1 MAPQVANALSEL
13 GTLLQELKLDSSTS
27 SLIAMSSHSGD
38 YLNFNSNMSGS
49 IKELTIE
56 QGVPK
61 FYKEQLHAA
70 QNYSFR
76 ANKIIEV
83 LKDKYPSLTSEDG
96 SLQLSNKQNLSAPE
110 FLYALISQPQYM
122 LVINDREPVIIPFF
136 SQEHCNNTLNNPQ
149 ERLNAIK
156 TVGVTSAILASFFAS
171 GSAAAANV
179 QSSTAADSS
188 NVDQNFDPGL
198 QPSVEGSKDTEASQE
213 QADSANFS
221 ATSSAGSAGAG
232 ASEAG
237 TGAAGTGTVGAGTN
251 AVGTEGASAAGA
263 SAAGAGAGAGAA
275 AAGRSLGGC
284 LIPSL
289 IALLLLL
296 ALLAFYFFKLYP
308 WPFDKANEQ
317 ELLLDQLNEQV
328 IEDELNLNKINELIE
343 KTQEKI
349 ALGQQDA
356 QEQQLANL
364 KATLAKDEQTL
375 KEIERLLGLVND
387 KDEQIKAE
395 ELAKAQ
401 EEAAKAAEAEAAAK
415 AAEGAKLAQGAGKVT
430 LPKCE
435 TIVKQGKMP
444 NLIIATDGSGSMAE
458 AAAKAAEGA
467 KLAQGAGKVTL
478 PKCETIVKQG
488 KMPNLIIATD
498 GSGSMINL
506 LSDGSMRIDAAIKA
520 AHALIDQVD
529 KNVPIRLFG
538 VQGCPLARDYG
549 TFSGNERQRLKAAV
563 AQTNPMLQSIPFQVL
578 TPLVSGM
585 RGMASA
591 APKNADSIGVLISDG
606 VDTCDGTE
614 DLNLCEVA
622 RQIHKSKP
630 RLKIHV
636 VLIGEDAPDAKCI
649 ADITGGKVY
658 KPGNTK
664 ALIEDLKNAG
674 KSLQKVCQ

>member
-13 GTLLQELKLDSSTS
+13 DNLLKELKLDSSTS
-27 SLIAMSSHSGD
+27 SLIAMSKNSGD

-49 IKELTIE
+49 IKELVIE

-76 ANKIIEV
+76 ANKIIEL
-83 LKDKYPSLTSEDG
+83 LKAKYPSLTSEDG
-96 SLQLSNKQNLSAPE
+96 SLKLSNKHSLSAHE

-136 SQEHCNNTLNNPQ
+136 SQEHCNNALNDPQ
-149 ERLNAIK
+149 ERLNAVK
-156 TVGVTSAILASFFAS
+156 TVGITSALLASFFAS
-171 GSAAAANV
+171 SSAKASEQSIPTKVEPNSTVNTDHASMEIANSASDNVDPHAPSFTSSFNADAANKEPE
-179 QSSTAADSS
+179 AKD
-188 NVDQNFDPGL
+188 NEGL
-198 QPSVEGSKDTEASQE
+198 IVNENLASAGDSQE
-213 QADSANFS
+213 TKATKDQESSSHLSA
-221 ATSSAGSAGAG
+221 AGSAGA
-232 ASEAG
+232 A
-237 TGAAGTGTVGAGTN
+237 GAASAS
-251 AVGTEGASAAGA
+251 AASAAGDA
-263 SAAGAGAGAGAA
+263 GAGAAAAGAAGAGGAA

-289 IALLLLL
+289 IALLVLL

-343 KTQEKI
+343 QTQEKI

-356 QEQQLANL
+356 QAQQLSNL
-364 KATLAKDEQTL
+364 KDTLSKDEQTL

-387 KDEQIKAE
+387 KDEQIKAQE
-395 ELAKAQ
+395 QALAQ
-401 EEAAKAAEAEAAAK
+401 EEAAKAAAEAAEAAEAAK
-415 AAEGAKLAQGAGKVT
+415 AQAAQVDKGSTVAS

-444 NLIIATDGSGSMAE
+444 NLIIAS
-458 AAAKAAEGA
+458 
-467 KLAQGAGKVTL
+467 
-478 PKCETIVKQG
+478 
-488 KMPNLIIATD
+488 D

-506 LSDGSMRIDAAIKA
+506 LSDGSLRIDAAIKA

-538 VQGCPLARDYG
+538 IQGCPLARDYG

-563 AQTNPMLQSIPFQVL
+563 AKTNPMLQSIPFQVL
-578 TPLVSGM
+578 TPLVSGL

-614 DLNLCEVA
+614 NLNLCEVA
-622 RQIHKSKP
+622 RQIHRSKP

-658 KPGNTK
+658 KPGNTR

-674 KSLQKVCQ
+674 KSLQKVCR

>member
-1 MAPQVANALSEL
+1 MIRLMRLSSNDLAPQVANALSEL

-237 TGAAGTGTVGAGTN
+237 SGDAGTN
-251 AVGTEGASAAGA
+251 AVGTEGASATGA

-415 AAEGAKLAQGAGKVT
+415 AAE
-430 LPKCE
+430 E
-435 TIVKQGKMP
+435 
-444 NLIIATDGSGSMAE
+444 
-458 AAAKAAEGA
+458 A

-538 VQGCPLARDYG
+538 IQGCPLARDYG
-549 TFSGNERQRLKAAV
+549 TFSGNERQRLKASV
-563 AQTNPMLQSIPFQVL
+563 AKTNPMLQSIPFQVL

>member
-1 MAPQVANALSEL
+1 MIRLMRLSSNDLAPQVANALSEL

-444 NLIIATDGSGSMAE
+444 NLIIATDGSGSM
-458 AAAKAAEGA
+458 
-467 KLAQGAGKVTL
+467 
-478 PKCETIVKQG
+478 
-488 KMPNLIIATD
+488 
-498 GSGSMINL
+498 INL

-674 KSLQKVCQ
+674 KSLQKVCQQFLLITKEEVVRLVSTSLMP

>member
-1 MAPQVANALSEL
+1 MIRLMRLSSNDLAPQVANALSEL

-221 ATSSAGSAGAG
+221 ATSSAGSAGSAGAG
-232 ASEAG
+232 ASEAGSGAEGSGDAG

-375 KEIERLLGLVND
+375 KEIEHLLDLVND

-401 EEAAKAAEAEAAAK
+401 EEAAEAEAAAK
-415 AAEGAKLAQGAGKVT
+415 AAE
-430 LPKCE
+430 E
-435 TIVKQGKMP
+435 
-444 NLIIATDGSGSMAE
+444 
-458 AAAKAAEGA
+458 A

>member
-237 TGAAGTGTVGAGTN
+237 SGDAGTGAAGTGTVGAGTN
-251 AVGTEGASAAGA
+251 AVGTEGASATGA

-401 EEAAKAAEAEAAAK
+401 EEAAEAEAEAAAK
-415 AAEGAKLAQGAGKVT
+415 AAE
-430 LPKCE
+430 E
-435 TIVKQGKMP
+435 
-444 NLIIATDGSGSMAE
+444 
-458 AAAKAAEGA
+458 A

-538 VQGCPLARDYG
+538 IQGCPLARDYG
-549 TFSGNERQRLKAAV
+549 TFSGNERQRLKASV
-563 AQTNPMLQSIPFQVL
+563 AKTNPMLQSIPFQVL

-622 RQIHKSKP
+622 RQIHISKP

>member
-1 MAPQVANALSEL
+1 MIRLMRLSSNDLAPQVANALSEL

-136 SQEHCNNTLNNPQ
+136 SQEHCNNTLNTPQ

-156 TVGVTSAILASFFAS
+156 TVGITSAILASFFAS

-188 NVDQNFDPGL
+188 NVNQNFDPGL

-213 QADSANFS
+213 QADSA
-221 ATSSAGSAGAG
+221 TSSAGSAGAG
-232 ASEAG
+232 ASESGSGAEGSGDAG

-251 AVGTEGASAAGA
+251 AVGAEGASAAGA
-263 SAAGAGAGAGAA
+263 SAAGAGAGAAGAAGAA

-375 KEIERLLGLVND
+375 KEIERLLDLVND

-401 EEAAKAAEAEAAAK
+401 EEAAKEAEAEAAAK
-415 AAEGAKLAQGAGKVT
+415 AAE
-430 LPKCE
+430 
-435 TIVKQGKMP
+435 
-444 NLIIATDGSGSMAE
+444 D
-458 AAAKAAEGA
+458 A

-538 VQGCPLARDYG
+538 IQGCPLARDYG
-549 TFSGNERQRLKAAV
+549 TFSGNERQRLKASV
-563 AQTNPMLQSIPFQVL
+563 AKTNPMLQSIPFQVL

>member
-1 MAPQVANALSEL
+1 MIRLMRLSSNDLAPQVANALSEL

-96 SLQLSNKQNLSAPE
+96 SLKLSNKQNLSAPE

-156 TVGVTSAILASFFAS
+156 TVGITSAILASFFAS

-213 QADSANFS
+213 QADSA
-221 ATSSAGSAGAG
+221 TSSAGAG

-237 TGAAGTGTVGAGTN
+237 SGDAGTGTVGA
-251 AVGTEGASAAGA
+251 EGASAAGA
-263 SAAGAGAGAGAA
+263 SAAGAGAGAA

-401 EEAAKAAEAEAAAK
+401 EEAAKAAE
-415 AAEGAKLAQGAGKVT
+415 
-430 LPKCE
+430 
-435 TIVKQGKMP
+435 
-444 NLIIATDGSGSMAE
+444 AE

>member
-96 SLQLSNKQNLSAPE
+96 SLKLSNKQNLSAPE

-387 KDEQIKAE
+387 KDEQIKDA

-401 EEAAKAAEAEAAAK
+401 EEAAKEAEAEAAAK
-415 AAEGAKLAQGAGKVT
+415 AAE
-430 LPKCE
+430 E
-435 TIVKQGKMP
+435 
-444 NLIIATDGSGSMAE
+444 
-458 AAAKAAEGA
+458 A

>member
-1 MAPQVANALSEL
+1 MRLSSNDLAPQVANALSEL
-13 GTLLQELKLDSSTS
+13 GTLLQELKLDSSIS

-96 SLQLSNKQNLSAPE
+96 SLKLSNKQNLSAPE

-136 SQEHCNNTLNNPQ
+136 SQEHCNNSLNNPQ
-149 ERLNAIK
+149 ERLNAVK
-156 TVGVTSAILASFFAS
+156 TVGITSAILASFFAS

-188 NVDQNFDPGL
+188 NVDQNFAPDF
-198 QPSVEGSKDTEASQE
+198 QPSVEANQETESSQE
-213 QADSANFS
+213 QANSTNFS
-221 ATSSAGSAGAG
+221 ASGAGSGD
-232 ASEAG
+232 
-237 TGAAGTGTVGAGTN
+237 AGTGTVGAGTN
-251 AVGTEGASAAGA
+251 AVGADGASAAGA
-263 SAAGAGAGAGAA
+263 SAAGAGAGAAGAA

-356 QEQQLANL
+356 HEQQLANL

-401 EEAAKAAEAEAAAK
+401 EDAAKAAEAEAAAK
-415 AAEGAKLAQGAGKVT
+415 AAE
-430 LPKCE
+430 E
-435 TIVKQGKMP
+435 
-444 NLIIATDGSGSMAE
+444 
-458 AAAKAAEGA
+458 A

-538 VQGCPLARDYG
+538 IQGCPLARDYG

>member
-1 MAPQVANALSEL
+1 MIRLMRLSSNDLAPQVANALSEL

-96 SLQLSNKQNLSAPE
+96 SLKLSNKQNLSAPE

-156 TVGVTSAILASFFAS
+156 TVGITSAILASFFAS

-188 NVDQNFDPGL
+188 NVNQNFDPGL

-213 QADSANFS
+213 QADSA
-221 ATSSAGSAGAG
+221 TSSAGSAGAG

-237 TGAAGTGTVGAGTN
+237 SGAEGSGAAGTGTVGAGTN
-251 AVGTEGASAAGA
+251 AVGAEGASAAGA
-263 SAAGAGAGAGAA
+263 SAAGAA

-375 KEIERLLGLVND
+375 KEIERLLDLVND

-401 EEAAKAAEAEAAAK
+401 EDAAKAAEAEAAAK
-415 AAEGAKLAQGAGKVT
+415 AAE
-430 LPKCE
+430 E
-435 TIVKQGKMP
+435 
-444 NLIIATDGSGSMAE
+444 
-458 AAAKAAEGA
+458 A

-538 VQGCPLARDYG
+538 IQGCPLARDYG
-549 TFSGNERQRLKAAV
+549 TFSGNERQRLKASV
-563 AQTNPMLQSIPFQVL
+563 AKTNPMLQSIPFQVL

>member
-1 MAPQVANALSEL
+1 MRLSSNDLAPQVANALSEL

-83 LKDKYPSLTSEDG
+83 LKAKYPSLTSEDG

-136 SQEHCNNTLNNPQ
+136 SQEHCNNSLNNPQ

-188 NVDQNFDPGL
+188 NADQNSVPDF
-198 QPSVEGSKDTEASQE
+198 QPSVEANQETEVSQE
-213 QADSANFS
+213 QTHSTNFA

-237 TGAAGTGTVGAGTN
+237 SGAEGSGDASTGAAGTGTVGAGTN
-251 AVGTEGASAAGA
+251 AVGAEGASAAGA
-263 SAAGAGAGAGAA
+263 SAAGAGAAGAA
-275 AAGRSLGGC
+275 AAGRGLGGC

-308 WPFDKANEQ
+308 WPFDKVNEQ

-364 KATLAKDEQTL
+364 KDTLARDEQTL

-395 ELAKAQ
+395 EQAKAQ
-401 EEAAKAAEAEAAAK
+401 EEADKAATAAAEAAAAEAAAK
-415 AAEGAKLAQGAGKVT
+415 AAE
-430 LPKCE
+430 E
-435 TIVKQGKMP
+435 
-444 NLIIATDGSGSMAE
+444 
-458 AAAKAAEGA
+458 A

-538 VQGCPLARDYG
+538 IQGCPLARDYG
-549 TFSGNERQRLKAAV
+549 TFSGSERQRLKAAV
-563 AQTNPMLQSIPFQVL
+563 AQTNPLLQSIPFQVL

-591 APKNADSIGVLISDG
+591 APTNADSIGVLISDG

>member
-1 MAPQVANALSEL
+1 MIRLMRLSSNDLAPQVANALSEL

-401 EEAAKAAEAEAAAK
+401 EEAAKAAEE
-415 AAEGAKLAQGAGKVT
+415 
-430 LPKCE
+430 
-435 TIVKQGKMP
+435 
-444 NLIIATDGSGSMAE
+444 
-458 AAAKAAEGA
+458 A

-674 KSLQKVCQ
+674 KSLQKVCQQFLLITKEEVVRLVSTSLMP

>member
-1 MAPQVANALSEL
+1 MIRLMRLSSNDLAPQVANALSEL

-237 TGAAGTGTVGAGTN
+237 TGAACTGTVGAGTN

-401 EEAAKAAEAEAAAK
+401 EEAAKAAEE
-415 AAEGAKLAQGAGKVT
+415 
-430 LPKCE
+430 
-435 TIVKQGKMP
+435 
-444 NLIIATDGSGSMAE
+444 
-458 AAAKAAEGA
+458 A

-538 VQGCPLARDYG
+538 IQGCPLARDYG

>member
-1 MAPQVANALSEL
+1 MIRLMRLSSNDLAPQVANALSEL

-213 QADSANFS
+213 QADSA
-221 ATSSAGSAGAG
+221 TSSAGSAGAG
-232 ASEAG
+232 ASEACS
-237 TGAAGTGTVGAGTN
+237 GAEGSGDAGTGTVGAGTN

-415 AAEGAKLAQGAGKVT
+415 AAE
-430 LPKCE
+430 E
-435 TIVKQGKMP
+435 
-444 NLIIATDGSGSMAE
+444 
-458 AAAKAAEGA
+458 A

-538 VQGCPLARDYG
+538 IQGCPLARDYG

-563 AQTNPMLQSIPFQVL
+563 GKTNPMLQSIPFQVL

>member
-1 MAPQVANALSEL
+1 MIRLMRLSSNDLAPQVANALSEL

-96 SLQLSNKQNLSAPE
+96 SLKLSNKQNLSAPE

-221 ATSSAGSAGAG
+221 ATSSAFGGAGAG
-232 ASEAG
+232 ASEAGSGAEGSGDAG

-415 AAEGAKLAQGAGKVT
+415 AAE
-430 LPKCE
+430 E
-435 TIVKQGKMP
+435 
-444 NLIIATDGSGSMAE
+444 
-458 AAAKAAEGA
+458 A

>member
-1 MAPQVANALSEL
+1 MIRLMRLSSNDLAPQVANALSEL

-96 SLQLSNKQNLSAPE
+96 SLKLSNKQNLSAPE

-237 TGAAGTGTVGAGTN
+237 SGDAGTGAAGTGTVGAGTN
-251 AVGTEGASAAGA
+251 AVGTEGASATGA

-375 KEIERLLGLVND
+375 KEIEHLLDLVND

-401 EEAAKAAEAEAAAK
+401 EEAAEAEAAAK
-415 AAEGAKLAQGAGKVT
+415 AAE
-430 LPKCE
+430 E
-435 TIVKQGKMP
+435 
-444 NLIIATDGSGSMAE
+444 
-458 AAAKAAEGA
+458 A

-538 VQGCPLARDYG
+538 IQGCPLARDYG

-563 AQTNPMLQSIPFQVL
+563 AKTNPMLQSIPFQVL

>member
-1 MAPQVANALSEL
+1 MIRLMRLSSNDLAPQVANALSEL

-96 SLQLSNKQNLSAPE
+96 SLKLSNKQNLSAPE

-237 TGAAGTGTVGAGTN
+237 SGAAGTGTVGAGTN
-251 AVGTEGASAAGA
+251 AVGTEGASATGA

-387 KDEQIKAE
+387 KDEQIKDA

-401 EEAAKAAEAEAAAK
+401 EEAAKEAEAEAAAK
-415 AAEGAKLAQGAGKVT
+415 AAE
-430 LPKCE
+430 E
-435 TIVKQGKMP
+435 
-444 NLIIATDGSGSMAE
+444 
-458 AAAKAAEGA
+458 A

-538 VQGCPLARDYG
+538 IQGCPLARDYG
-549 TFSGNERQRLKAAV
+549 TFSGNERQRLKASV
-563 AQTNPMLQSIPFQVL
+563 AKTNPMLQSIPFQVL

>member
-1 MAPQVANALSEL
+1 MIRLMRLSSNDLAPQVANALSEL

-96 SLQLSNKQNLSAPE
+96 SLKLSNKQNLSAPE

-221 ATSSAGSAGAG
+221 ATSSAGAG

-237 TGAAGTGTVGAGTN
+237 SGAEGSGDAGTGTVGAGTN
-251 AVGTEGASAAGA
+251 AVGAEGASAAGA

-401 EEAAKAAEAEAAAK
+401 EEAAKEAEAEAAAK
-415 AAEGAKLAQGAGKVT
+415 AAE
-430 LPKCE
+430 
-435 TIVKQGKMP
+435 
-444 NLIIATDGSGSMAE
+444 D
-458 AAAKAAEGA
+458 A

-538 VQGCPLARDYG
+538 IQGCPLARDYG

>member
-237 TGAAGTGTVGAGTN
+237 SGDAGTGAAGTGTVGAGTD
-251 AVGTEGASAAGA
+251 AVGAEGASAAGA

-308 WPFDKANEQ
+308 WPFDKVNEQ

-401 EEAAKAAEAEAAAK
+401 EEAAKEAEAEAAAK
-415 AAEGAKLAQGAGKVT
+415 AAE
-430 LPKCE
+430 E
-435 TIVKQGKMP
+435 
-444 NLIIATDGSGSMAE
+444 
-458 AAAKAAEGA
+458 A

-549 TFSGNERQRLKAAV
+549 TFSGNERQRLKASV
-563 AQTNPMLQSIPFQVL
+563 AKTNPMLQSIPFQVL

>member
-213 QADSANFS
+213 QADSATSS
-221 ATSSAGSAGAG
+221 AGSAGSAGAG

-237 TGAAGTGTVGAGTN
+237 SGAEGSGDAGTGTVGAGTN
-251 AVGTEGASAAGA
+251 AVGAEGASAAGA

-375 KEIERLLGLVND
+375 KEIEHLLGLVND
-387 KDEQIKAE
+387 KDEQIKDA

-401 EEAAKAAEAEAAAK
+401 EDAAKEAEAEAAAK
-415 AAEGAKLAQGAGKVT
+415 AAE
-430 LPKCE
+430 E
-435 TIVKQGKMP
+435 
-444 NLIIATDGSGSMAE
+444 
-458 AAAKAAEGA
+458 A

>member
-1 MAPQVANALSEL
+1 MIRLMRLSSNDLAPQVATALFEL

-83 LKDKYPSLTSEDG
+83 LKAKYPSLTSEDG

-188 NVDQNFDPGL
+188 NVDQNSVPDF
-198 QPSVEGSKDTEASQE
+198 QPSVEANQETEVSQE
-213 QADSANFS
+213 QTHSTNFT
-221 ATSSAGSAGAG
+221 ATSSAGSAGSAGAG

-237 TGAAGTGTVGAGTN
+237 SGAEGSGDASTGAAGTGTVGAGTN
-251 AVGTEGASAAGA
+251 AVGAEGASAAGA
-263 SAAGAGAGAGAA
+263 SAAGAGAGAAGAA
-275 AAGRSLGGC
+275 AAGRGLGGC

-308 WPFDKANEQ
+308 WPFDKVNEQ

-356 QEQQLANL
+356 QAQQLANL
-364 KATLAKDEQTL
+364 KDTLARDEQTL

-395 ELAKAQ
+395 EQAKAQ
-401 EEAAKAAEAEAAAK
+401 EEADKAAAAAAEAAAAEAAAK
-415 AAEGAKLAQGAGKVT
+415 AAE
-430 LPKCE
+430 E
-435 TIVKQGKMP
+435 
-444 NLIIATDGSGSMAE
+444 
-458 AAAKAAEGA
+458 A

-538 VQGCPLARDYG
+538 IQGCPLARDYG

-563 AQTNPMLQSIPFQVL
+563 AQTNPLLQSIPFQVL

-591 APKNADSIGVLISDG
+591 APANADSIGVLISDG

-630 RLKIHV
+630 HLKIHV

>member
-221 ATSSAGSAGAG
+221 ATSSANSAGAG

-237 TGAAGTGTVGAGTN
+237 SGDAGTGTVGAGTN

-401 EEAAKAAEAEAAAK
+401 EEAAKEAEAEAAAK
-415 AAEGAKLAQGAGKVT
+415 AAE
-430 LPKCE
+430 E
-435 TIVKQGKMP
+435 
-444 NLIIATDGSGSMAE
+444 
-458 AAAKAAEGA
+458 A

-538 VQGCPLARDYG
+538 IQGCPLARDYG

>member
-1 MAPQVANALSEL
+1 MIRLMRLSSNDLAPQVANALSEL

-96 SLQLSNKQNLSAPE
+96 SLKLSNKQNLSAPE

-387 KDEQIKAE
+387 KDEQIKDA

-401 EEAAKAAEAEAAAK
+401 EEAAKEAEAEAAAK
-415 AAEGAKLAQGAGKVT
+415 AAE
-430 LPKCE
+430 E
-435 TIVKQGKMP
+435 
-444 NLIIATDGSGSMAE
+444 
-458 AAAKAAEGA
+458 A

>member
-1 MAPQVANALSEL
+1 MIRLMRLSSNDLAPQVANALSEL

-237 TGAAGTGTVGAGTN
+237 SGDAGTGAAGTGTVGAGTN
-251 AVGTEGASAAGA
+251 AVGTEGASATGA

-387 KDEQIKAE
+387 KDEQIKDA

-401 EEAAKAAEAEAAAK
+401 EEAAKEAEAEAAAK
-415 AAEGAKLAQGAGKVT
+415 AAE
-430 LPKCE
+430 E
-435 TIVKQGKMP
+435 
-444 NLIIATDGSGSMAE
+444 
-458 AAAKAAEGA
+458 A

-538 VQGCPLARDYG
+538 IQGCPLARDYG

-563 AQTNPMLQSIPFQVL
+563 GKTNPMLQSIPFQVL

>member
-401 EEAAKAAEAEAAAK
+401 EEAAEAEAAAK
-415 AAEGAKLAQGAGKVT
+415 AAE
-430 LPKCE
+430 E
-435 TIVKQGKMP
+435 
-444 NLIIATDGSGSMAE
+444 
-458 AAAKAAEGA
+458 A

-538 VQGCPLARDYG
+538 IQGCPLARDYG

-563 AQTNPMLQSIPFQVL
+563 GKTNPMLQSIPFQVL

>member
-96 SLQLSNKQNLSAPE
+96 SLKLSNKQNLSAPE

-188 NVDQNFDPGL
+188 NVDQNFDPDL

-237 TGAAGTGTVGAGTN
+237 SGDAGIGAVGAGTN

-415 AAEGAKLAQGAGKVT
+415 AAE
-430 LPKCE
+430 E
-435 TIVKQGKMP
+435 
-444 NLIIATDGSGSMAE
+444 
-458 AAAKAAEGA
+458 A

-538 VQGCPLARDYG
+538 IQGCPLARDYG

>member
-1 MAPQVANALSEL
+1 MIRLMRLSSNDLAPQVANALSEL

-96 SLQLSNKQNLSAPE
+96 SLKLSNKQNLSAPE

-444 NLIIATDGSGSMAE
+444 NLIIATDGSGSM
-458 AAAKAAEGA
+458 
-467 KLAQGAGKVTL
+467 
-478 PKCETIVKQG
+478 
-488 KMPNLIIATD
+488 
-498 GSGSMINL
+498 INL

>member
-1 MAPQVANALSEL
+1 MIRLMRLSSNDLAPQVATALSEL

-83 LKDKYPSLTSEDG
+83 LKAKYPSLTSDDG

-136 SQEHCNNTLNNPQ
+136 SQEHCNNSLNNPQ

-188 NVDQNFDPGL
+188 NADQNSVPDF
-198 QPSVEGSKDTEASQE
+198 QPSVEANQETEVSQE
-213 QADSANFS
+213 QTHSTNFT

-232 ASEAG
+232 AAEAG
-237 TGAAGTGTVGAGTN
+237 SGAEGSGDASTGAAGTGTGTVGAGTN
-251 AVGTEGASAAGA
+251 AVGAEGASAAGA
-263 SAAGAGAGAGAA
+263 SAAGAGAAGAAGAA
-275 AAGRSLGGC
+275 AAGRGLGGC

-308 WPFDKANEQ
+308 WPFDKVNEQ

-356 QEQQLANL
+356 QAQQLANL
-364 KATLAKDEQTL
+364 KDTLARDEQTL

-395 ELAKAQ
+395 EQAKAQ
-401 EEAAKAAEAEAAAK
+401 EEADKAAAAAAEAAAK
-415 AAEGAKLAQGAGKVT
+415 AAE
-430 LPKCE
+430 E
-435 TIVKQGKMP
+435 
-444 NLIIATDGSGSMAE
+444 
-458 AAAKAAEGA
+458 A

-538 VQGCPLARDYG
+538 IQGCPLARDYG

-563 AQTNPMLQSIPFQVL
+563 AQTNPLLQSIPFQVL

-591 APKNADSIGVLISDG
+591 APANADSIGVLISDG

-614 DLNLCEVA
+614 NLNLCEVA

>member
-1 MAPQVANALSEL
+1 MIRLMRLSSNDLAPQVANALSEL

-188 NVDQNFDPGL
+188 NVNQNFDPSL

-221 ATSSAGSAGAG
+221 ATSSAGAG

-251 AVGTEGASAAGA
+251 AVGTEGASATGA

-387 KDEQIKAE
+387 KDEQIKDA

-401 EEAAKAAEAEAAAK
+401 EEAAKEAEAEAAAK
-415 AAEGAKLAQGAGKVT
+415 AAE
-430 LPKCE
+430 E
-435 TIVKQGKMP
+435 
-444 NLIIATDGSGSMAE
+444 
-458 AAAKAAEGA
+458 A

-538 VQGCPLARDYG
+538 IQGCPLARDYG
-549 TFSGNERQRLKAAV
+549 TFSGNERQRLKASV
-563 AQTNPMLQSIPFQVL
+563 AKTNPMLQSIPFQVL

>member
-1 MAPQVANALSEL
+1 MIRLMRLSSNDLAPQVANALSEL

-213 QADSANFS
+213 QADSA
-221 ATSSAGSAGAG
+221 TSSAGSAGAG

-237 TGAAGTGTVGAGTN
+237 SGAEGSGDAGTGAAGTGTVGAGTVGAGTN

-263 SAAGAGAGAGAA
+263 SAAGAGAAGAAGAA

-415 AAEGAKLAQGAGKVT
+415 AAE
-430 LPKCE
+430 E
-435 TIVKQGKMP
+435 
-444 NLIIATDGSGSMAE
+444 
-458 AAAKAAEGA
+458 A

-538 VQGCPLARDYG
+538 IQGCPLARDYG

-591 APKNADSIGVLISDG
+591 APKTADSIGVLISDG

>member
-1 MAPQVANALSEL
+1 MIRLMRLSSNDLAPQVANALSEL

-56 QGVPK
+56 QGAPK

-96 SLQLSNKQNLSAPE
+96 SLKLSNKQNLSAPE

-122 LVINDREPVIIPFF
+122 HVINDREPVIIPFF

-179 QSSTAADSS
+179 QSSIAADSS

-198 QPSVEGSKDTEASQE
+198 QQSVEGSKDTEASQE

-237 TGAAGTGTVGAGTN
+237 SSAEGSGDAGSGAAGTGTVGAGTN
-251 AVGTEGASAAGA
+251 AVGPEGASAAGA
-263 SAAGAGAGAGAA
+263 SAAGAGAAGAAGAA

-401 EEAAKAAEAEAAAK
+401 EDAAKAAEE
-415 AAEGAKLAQGAGKVT
+415 
-430 LPKCE
+430 
-435 TIVKQGKMP
+435 
-444 NLIIATDGSGSMAE
+444 
-458 AAAKAAEGA
+458 A

-538 VQGCPLARDYG
+538 IQGCPLARDYG
-549 TFSGNERQRLKAAV
+549 TFSGNERQRLKASV
-563 AQTNPMLQSIPFQVL
+563 AKTNPMLQSIPFQVL

>member
-213 QADSANFS
+213 QADSA
-221 ATSSAGSAGAG
+221 TSSAGSAGAG
-232 ASEAG
+232 ASEACS
-237 TGAAGTGTVGAGTN
+237 GAEGSGDAGTGTVGAGTN

-415 AAEGAKLAQGAGKVT
+415 AAE
-430 LPKCE
+430 E
-435 TIVKQGKMP
+435 
-444 NLIIATDGSGSMAE
+444 
-458 AAAKAAEGA
+458 A

-538 VQGCPLARDYG
+538 IQGCPLARDYG

-563 AQTNPMLQSIPFQVL
+563 GKTNPMLQSIPFQVL

>member
-1 MAPQVANALSEL
+1 MIRLMRLSSNDLAPQVATALSEL

-83 LKDKYPSLTSEDG
+83 LKAKYPSLTSEDG

-136 SQEHCNNTLNNPQ
+136 SQEHCNNSLNNPQ

-171 GSAAAANV
+171 GSAAAANL

-188 NVDQNFDPGL
+188 NVDQNFNPGF
-198 QPSVEGSKDTEASQE
+198 QPSVEGSKDTEVSQE
-213 QADSANFS
+213 QADSTNFS

-237 TGAAGTGTVGAGTN
+237 SGAEGSGDASTSSASAGTVGAG
-251 AVGTEGASAAGA
+251 AGTDALGAEGA
-263 SAAGAGAGAGAA
+263 SAAGAGAGAAGVA
-275 AAGRSLGGC
+275 AAGRGLGGC

-343 KTQEKI
+343 KTQDKI

-356 QEQQLANL
+356 QAQQLANL
-364 KATLAKDEQTL
+364 KDTLARDEQTL

-395 ELAKAQ
+395 EQAKAQ
-401 EEAAKAAEAEAAAK
+401 EEADKAAAAAAEAAAK
-415 AAEGAKLAQGAGKVT
+415 AAE
-430 LPKCE
+430 E
-435 TIVKQGKMP
+435 
-444 NLIIATDGSGSMAE
+444 
-458 AAAKAAEGA
+458 A

-538 VQGCPLARDYG
+538 IQGCPLARDYG
-549 TFSGNERQRLKAAV
+549 TFSGSERQRLKAAV

-591 APKNADSIGVLISDG
+591 APTNADSIGVLISDG

>member
-1 MAPQVANALSEL
+1 MIRLMRLSSNDLAPQVANALSEL

-213 QADSANFS
+213 QANSANFS

-237 TGAAGTGTVGAGTN
+237 SGDAGTGAAGTGTVGAGTD
-251 AVGTEGASAAGA
+251 AVGAEGASAAGA

-308 WPFDKANEQ
+308 WPFDKVNEQ

-387 KDEQIKAE
+387 KDEQIKDA

-401 EEAAKAAEAEAAAK
+401 EEAAKEAEAEAAAK
-415 AAEGAKLAQGAGKVT
+415 AAE
-430 LPKCE
+430 E
-435 TIVKQGKMP
+435 
-444 NLIIATDGSGSMAE
+444 
-458 AAAKAAEGA
+458 A

-549 TFSGNERQRLKAAV
+549 TFSGNERQRLKASV
-563 AQTNPMLQSIPFQVL
+563 AKTNPMLQSIPFQVL

>member
-1 MAPQVANALSEL
+1 MIRLMRLSSNDLAPQVANALSEL

-56 QGVPK
+56 QGGPK

-213 QADSANFS
+213 QADSA
-221 ATSSAGSAGAG
+221 TSSAGSAGAG
-232 ASEAG
+232 ASEACS
-237 TGAAGTGTVGAGTN
+237 GAEGSGDAGTGTVGAGTN

-415 AAEGAKLAQGAGKVT
+415 AAE
-430 LPKCE
+430 E
-435 TIVKQGKMP
+435 
-444 NLIIATDGSGSMAE
+444 
-458 AAAKAAEGA
+458 A

-538 VQGCPLARDYG
+538 IQGCPLARDYG

-563 AQTNPMLQSIPFQVL
+563 GKTNPMLQSIPFQVL

-674 KSLQKVCQ
+674 KSLQKVCQQFLLITKEEVVRLVYTSLMP

>member
-1 MAPQVANALSEL
+1 MIRLMRLSSNDLAPQVATALSEL

-38 YLNFNSNMSGS
+38 YLNFNSNISGS

-83 LKDKYPSLTSEDG
+83 LKAKYPSLTSEDG

-136 SQEHCNNTLNNPQ
+136 SQEHCNNSLNNPQ

-188 NVDQNFDPGL
+188 NADQNSVPDF
-198 QPSVEGSKDTEASQE
+198 QPSVEASKDTEVSQE
-213 QADSANFS
+213 QTNSTNFT

-232 ASEAG
+232 AAGASDAGAGAG
-237 TGAAGTGTVGAGTN
+237 TAGASSASAGTVGAG
-251 AVGTEGASAAGA
+251 AGTDALGAEGA
-263 SAAGAGAGAGAA
+263 SAAGAGAGAAGAAGAA
-275 AAGRSLGGC
+275 AAGRGLGGC

-308 WPFDKANEQ
+308 WPFDKVNEQ

-356 QEQQLANL
+356 QAQQLANL
-364 KATLAKDEQTL
+364 KDTLARDEQTL

-395 ELAKAQ
+395 EQAKAQ
-401 EEAAKAAEAEAAAK
+401 EEADKAAAAAAEAAAK
-415 AAEGAKLAQGAGKVT
+415 AAE
-430 LPKCE
+430 E
-435 TIVKQGKMP
+435 
-444 NLIIATDGSGSMAE
+444 
-458 AAAKAAEGA
+458 A

-538 VQGCPLARDYG
+538 IQGCPLARDYG

-563 AQTNPMLQSIPFQVL
+563 AQTNPLLQSIPFQVL

-591 APKNADSIGVLISDG
+591 APTNADSIGVLISDG

-614 DLNLCEVA
+614 NLNLCEVA

>member
-1 MAPQVANALSEL
+1 MIRLMRLSSNDLAPQVANALSEL

-213 QADSANFS
+213 QADSA
-221 ATSSAGSAGAG
+221 TSSAGSAGAG
-232 ASEAG
+232 ASEAGSGAEGSGDAG

-251 AVGTEGASAAGA
+251 AVGAEGASAAGA

-317 ELLLDQLNEQV
+317 ELLLNQLNEQV

-415 AAEGAKLAQGAGKVT
+415 AAE
-430 LPKCE
+430 E
-435 TIVKQGKMP
+435 
-444 NLIIATDGSGSMAE
+444 
-458 AAAKAAEGA
+458 A

-538 VQGCPLARDYG
+538 IQGCPLARDYG
-549 TFSGNERQRLKAAV
+549 TF
-563 AQTNPMLQSIPFQVL
+563 
-578 TPLVSGM
+578 
-585 RGMASA
+585 
-591 APKNADSIGVLISDG
+591 
-606 VDTCDGTE
+606 
-614 DLNLCEVA
+614 
-622 RQIHKSKP
+622 
-630 RLKIHV
+630 
-636 VLIGEDAPDAKCI
+636 
-649 ADITGGKVY
+649 
-658 KPGNTK
+658 
-664 ALIEDLKNAG
+664 
-674 KSLQKVCQ
+674 

>member
-213 QADSANFS
+213 QANSANFS

-237 TGAAGTGTVGAGTN
+237 SGDAGTGAAGTGTVGAGTD
-251 AVGTEGASAAGA
+251 AVGAEGASAAGA

-308 WPFDKANEQ
+308 WPFDKVNEQ

-387 KDEQIKAE
+387 KDEQIKDA

-401 EEAAKAAEAEAAAK
+401 EEAAKEAEAEAAAK
-415 AAEGAKLAQGAGKVT
+415 AAE
-430 LPKCE
+430 E
-435 TIVKQGKMP
+435 
-444 NLIIATDGSGSMAE
+444 
-458 AAAKAAEGA
+458 A

-549 TFSGNERQRLKAAV
+549 TFSGNERQRLKASV
-563 AQTNPMLQSIPFQVL
+563 AKTNPMLQSIPFQVL

>member
-56 QGVPK
+56 QGAPK

-96 SLQLSNKQNLSAPE
+96 SLKLSNKQNLSAPE

-213 QADSANFS
+213 QADSA
-221 ATSSAGSAGAG
+221 TSSAGSAGAG

-237 TGAAGTGTVGAGTN
+237 SGAEGSGDAGTGTVGAGTN

-387 KDEQIKAE
+387 KDEQIKDA

-415 AAEGAKLAQGAGKVT
+415 AAE
-430 LPKCE
+430 E
-435 TIVKQGKMP
+435 
-444 NLIIATDGSGSMAE
+444 
-458 AAAKAAEGA
+458 A

>member
-1 MAPQVANALSEL
+1 MIRLMRLSSNDLAPQVANALSEL
-13 GTLLQELKLDSSTS
+13 GTLLQVLKLDSSTS

-263 SAAGAGAGAGAA
+263 SAAGASAAGAGAGAGAA

-387 KDEQIKAE
+387 KDEQIKDA

-415 AAEGAKLAQGAGKVT
+415 AAE
-430 LPKCE
+430 E
-435 TIVKQGKMP
+435 
-444 NLIIATDGSGSMAE
+444 
-458 AAAKAAEGA
+458 A

-538 VQGCPLARDYG
+538 IQGCPLARDYG

-563 AQTNPMLQSIPFQVL
+563 AQTSPMLQSIPFQVL